1 MHIYAERKVKNLY
14 IIFLQNRNGIWQHL
28 LSYKCFII
36 IAFHHNSYFSP
47 LDTSLHRIISP
58 SDASFP
64 DYYPLTAVIPYS
76 QMACSILSE
85 SLFRLVKRTVP
96 HHETACSMHREKA
109 FTVAHYA
116 KTLIFNAL
124 HLCPIIRVYGHS
136 LLFSS
141 SHAILSDFNVIKHS
155 FSHDIIAWICI
166 CSSGFDVWITSS
178 IFCSYSAVLFP
189 HGVTLLT
196 VKTRRLRS
204 SVSP

>member
-1 MHIYAERKVKNLY
+1 MYAYAQRCYALLPTSLDIYNGDGPIFIRTLIFIRMHIYAERKVKNLY

-96 HHETACSMHREKA
+96 HHETTCSMHRKR
-109 FTVAHYA
+109 
-116 KTLIFNAL
+116 
-124 HLCPIIRVYGHS
+124 HLLQPIMQKR
-136 LLFSS
+136 
-141 SHAILSDFNVIKHS
+141 
-155 FSHDIIAWICI
+155 
-166 CSSGFDVWITSS
+166 
-178 IFCSYSAVLFP
+178 
-189 HGVTLLT
+189 
-196 VKTRRLRS
+196 
-204 SVSP
+204 

>member
-76 QMACSILSE
+76 QWYVQYSQ
-85 SLFRLVKRTVP
+85 
-96 HHETACSMHREKA
+96 KA
-109 FTVAHYA
+109 FS
-116 KTLIFNAL
+116 AL
-124 HLCPIIRVYGHS
+124 SNVPFRIMKQHVPCIGKGIHCSPLRKNTDIQRLTFAPYNSRILTQPAVCRLTRHS
-136 LLFSS
+136 Q
-141 SHAILSDFNVIKHS
+141 
-155 FSHDIIAWICI
+155 
-166 CSSGFDVWITSS
+166 
-178 IFCSYSAVLFP
+178 
-189 HGVTLLT
+189 
-196 VKTRRLRS
+196 
-204 SVSP
+204 

>member
-96 HHETACSMHREKA
+96 HHETACSMHRKRHLLWFIVQKTGIQRLTFA
-109 FTVAHYA
+109 FY
-116 KTLIFNAL
+116 NSR
-124 HLCPIIRVYGHS
+124 IR
-136 LLFSS
+136 
-141 SHAILSDFNVIKHS
+141 
-155 FSHDIIAWICI
+155 
-166 CSSGFDVWITSS
+166 TQ
-178 IFCSYSAVLFP
+178 SAVLQ
-189 HGVTLLT
+189 LT
-196 VKTRRLRS
+196 RHS
-204 SVSP
+204 Q